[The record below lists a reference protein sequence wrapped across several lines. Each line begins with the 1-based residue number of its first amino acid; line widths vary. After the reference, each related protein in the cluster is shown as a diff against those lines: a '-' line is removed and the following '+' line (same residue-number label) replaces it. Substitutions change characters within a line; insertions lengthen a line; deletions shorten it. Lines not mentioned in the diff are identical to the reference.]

1 MCLMPCLEPLV
12 LLMVMIMMCGGGC
25 LMLCL
30 YLKYSLIVKKKRTVN
45 KQKRRGKK
53 IKSLNNNKPL
63 FGSLH
68 PHCSCG
74 LLVAGMGQDIGGVR
88 KEWCFDNLQI
98 NIAACYSLASG
109 NNEESCSPK
118 STINQHWSCDLLRVG
133 RNDLKKKKSAN
144 STRSTPPLSIMIF
157 VEKSYKQ
164 HPGLLFSYWPSPWYN
179 VLHQQPR

>member
-1 MCLMPCLEPLV
+1 MGKKKYNKKTHLRLETMFLMPCLEPLV
-12 LLMVMIMMCGGGC
+12 LPMVMIMMCGGGC
-25 LMLCL
+25 LMSCL

-68 PHCSCG
+68 PHYSCG

-118 STINQHWSCDLLRVG
+118 STINQH
-133 RNDLKKKKSAN
+133 
-144 STRSTPPLSIMIF
+144 
-157 VEKSYKQ
+157 
-164 HPGLLFSYWPSPWYN
+164 
-179 VLHQQPR
+179 